1 MSLTKAS
8 YSMITGSVINVLDY
22 GAVGNGIAND
32 TAAIQA
38 AIDAAQGTQQVFFP
52 AGTYKVTATLNL
64 YKGSNLIGINQS
76 QGYWEYSANFIST
89 KILFAPTAEADLFT
103 VQNLPAPTQD
113 FKGHVSVGG
122 MYIQGDGNGTTPGF
136 ARRAFNLETVI
147 YGNFFNLEI
156 IYFWSAFLCVDT
168 INNRFSNIRISSCTT
183 SCVEYNG
190 LAPPTTDVWTICTFS
205 NSPIGVRLASGINI
219 RFTDCIFETLD
230 YYGFVIWKECRNIQ
244 VIGCYTENVP
254 SSNDATRS
262 MFQVGLSGATSSLA
276 TILQVVGGVF
286 AGRNAG
292 VVGTFADI
300 YDVVG
305 VQIIGAYVARYTNV
319 IKTDASTADF
329 AVATYGI
336 QFNSCTTFAN
346 NVQKISGASD
356 YAAVNGAAG
365 PLGYFNQ
372 LTARGQVFTNVMGL
386 NDGITAPATIV
397 GQASIY
403 VDSADGDLKV
413 KFGDG
418 TVKTIATD
426 T

>member
-8 YSMITGSVINVLDY
+8 YSMITGEVINVLDY

-76 QGYWEYSANFIST
+76 QGYWEYSANFIGT
-89 KILFAPTAEADLFT
+89 KILFTPTVVADLFT
-103 VQNLPAPTQD
+103 VQDLPAPPQS

-122 MYIQGDGNGTTPGF
+122 MYIQGDGVTPGF

-156 IYFWSAFLCVDT
+156 IYFSSAFLCVDT
-168 INNRFSNIRISSCTT
+168 INNRFSNIRMSDMSV

-190 LAPPTTDVWTICTFS
+190 TAPPTTDVWTQCTFS
-205 NSPIGVRLASGINI
+205 IAPIGVRLATGINI
-219 RFTDCIFETLD
+219 RFTDCIFETLEF
-230 YYGFVIWKECRNIQ
+230 YGFVIWKECRNIQ

-254 SSNDATRS
+254 TTNDASRS
-262 MFQVGLSGATSSLA
+262 MFNVGFGGTTSSLA

-386 NDGITAPATIV
+386 NDGITAPATIA

-403 VDSADGDLKV
+403 VDAADGDLKV

>member
-1 MSLTKAS
+1 MALTKAS

-22 GAVGNGIAND
+22 GATGNGTTND

-64 YKGSNLIGINQS
+64 YKGSNLIGINES
-76 QGYWEYSANFIST
+76 QGWWEYSAGFTGT
-89 KILFAPTAEADLFT
+89 KILFAPTVESDLFT
-103 VQNLPAPTQD
+103 VQDLPAPPQS

-122 MYIQGDGNGTTPGF
+122 MYIQGDGDGVTPGY
-136 ARRAFNLETVI
+136 ARRAFNLDTVI

-168 INNRFSNIRISSCTT
+168 INNRFSNIRIGLCTE

-190 LAPPTTDVWTICTFS
+190 TAPPTTDVWTQCTF
-205 NSPIGVRLASGINI
+205 NYSPIGVRLASGINI
-219 RFTDCIFETLD
+219 RFTDCIFESLEF
-230 YYGFVIWKECRNIQ
+230 YGFVIWKNCRNIQ
-244 VIGCYTENVP
+244 VIGCYAENVP
-254 SSNDATRS
+254 TANDSTRS
-262 MFQVGLSGATSSLA
+262 MFQVGLSGTTSSAA

-286 AGRNAG
+286 QGRNAG
-292 VVGTFADI
+292 NVGSFADI

-305 VQIIGAYVARYTNV
+305 MQIIGAYVARFTNI
-319 IKTDASTADF
+319 IKTDASTGNF

-336 QFNSCTTFAN
+336 QFNQCTNFAN

-356 YAAVNGAAG
+356 YAAINGSTG

-372 LTARGQVFTNVMGL
+372 LTASNQVFANVMGL
-386 NDGITAPATIV
+386 NDGVTAPATIA

-403 VDSADGDLKV
+403 VDGADGDLKV